1 MARRRMP
8 RSPRSPTSS
17 IVTSANS
24 SEHTRLQGIAAAPGQ
39 AFAPAWRWKDPS
51 LENTAAGPTGELGA
65 DELKRAIEQVKVRLS
80 ATTAR
85 LHASGASAGAG
96 ILAAQIL
103 MLEDPELR
111 DGARE
116 LVMQGT
122 QADLAVAAT
131 MAPFAAMLRASPD
144 PVFQARAADVD
155 DVVEQLRRA
164 LHGLSDVPPLPSQPS
179 IVVARD
185 LAPSQTAGLDRA
197 LVVGFATEQGTATA
211 HTAILAR
218 ALGLPAVVGIPG
230 LVDAVA
236 DGQPLLLD
244 GDEGTLFVDPPAAAI
259 PHLEGPAALAVDPE
273 PALTRDGRRVEVG
286 SNAANLEDAQRAA
299 AAGADGIGLLR
310 SEFLFLGADQL
321 PTEDEQVA
329 MLQAVMAAMRS
340 RPVILRTLDVGADKP
355 LPALPQPPEA
365 NPALGVRGLRLQ
377 LLRRPDLLAEQL
389 RAALRVAANYPLRLM
404 FPMVST
410 VDEVRKAKA
419 ILAEAAKDI
428 TAATSNGPRMP
439 VGIMVEVPA
448 AAIGADLLAR
458 EVDFFSVG
466 TNDLTQYLFAADRT
480 NPDLGPLADSLHPEL
495 LRMIDQVVKAAHRHR
510 RWVGVCGEMA
520 SDLWAVPLLV
530 GLGVDEL
537 SVHPPMVARIKA
549 TVRQLNVAECSKVAA
564 AALKLEGGAAGRH
577 LLEQSHL
584 EPSRLRPRS
593 GR

>member
-1 MARRRMP
+1 
-8 RSPRSPTSS
+8 
-17 IVTSANS
+17 VTSANS
-24 SEHTRLQGIAAAPGQ
+24 SARTRLKGIAAAPGQ
-39 AFAPAWRWKDPS
+39 AFAPAWRWNDAPRAS
-51 LENTAAGPTGELGA
+51 PTAGPTGAEGA
-65 DELKRAIEQVKVRLS
+65 DELERAIEQVKARL
-80 ATTAR
+80 AVTTAR
-85 LHASGASAGAG
+85 LHAGGASAEAG
-96 ILAAQIL
+96 ILEAQAL
-103 MLEDPELR
+103 MLEDPALLE
-111 DGARE
+111 GARE
-116 LVMQGT
+116 LVIQGT
-122 QADLAVAAT
+122 AADVAVAET

-164 LHGLSDVPPLPSQPS
+164 LLGLSDAPALPSQPS

-236 DGQPLLLD
+236 DGQALLLD
-244 GDEGTLFVDPPAAAI
+244 GDEGTVLVDPPADAI
-259 PHLEGPAALAVDPE
+259 RGLAGPATLAVDAE
-273 PALTRDGRRVEVG
+273 PAVTRDGRRVEVG

-310 SEFLFLGADQL
+310 SEFLFLGSARL
-321 PTEDEQVA
+321 PSEDEQVA
-329 MLQAVMAAMRS
+329 MLESVMAAMGN

-355 LPALPQPPEA
+355 LPSLPQPPEA

-377 LLRRPDLLAEQL
+377 LLRRPDLLADQL
-389 RAALRVAANYPLRLM
+389 RAALRVAASHPLRLM
-404 FPMVST
+404 LPMVST
-410 VDEVRKAKA
+410 VDEVRRAKA
-419 ILAEAAKDI
+419 ILAEAAKDVN
-428 TAATSNGPRMP
+428 AATATAPRMQ
-439 VGIMVEVPA
+439 VGIMIEVPA

-458 EVDFFSVG
+458 EVDFFSIG

-480 NPDLGPLADSLHPEL
+480 NPELGPLADSLHPAL
-495 LRMIDQVVKAAHRHR
+495 LRLIDQVVKAAHEHR

-549 TVRQLNVAECSKVAA
+549 IVRQLSAAECATMAA
-564 AALKLEGGAAGRH
+564 AALKLEGGEAVRH
-577 LLEQSHL
+577 LLEQRHL
-584 EPSRLRPRS
+584 EPSSLRPT

>member
-1 MARRRMP
+1 M
-8 RSPRSPTSS
+8 
-17 IVTSANS
+17 TSANRS
-24 SEHTRLQGIAAAPGQ
+24 QRLPLKGIAAAPGQ
-39 AFAPAWRWKDPS
+39 AYAPAWRWKETQ
-51 LENTAAGPTGELGA
+51 LESPGYGPTGEVGA
-65 DELKRAIEQVKVRLS
+65 DELERAIERVKARL
-80 ATTAR
+80 AVTTAR
-85 LHASGASAGAG
+85 LHGVGASAEAG
-96 ILAAQIL
+96 ILEAQAL
-103 MLEDPELR
+103 MLEDPALLE
-111 DGARE
+111 GARE
-116 LVMQGT
+116 RVIQGT
-122 QADLAVAAT
+122 AADVAVAET

-155 DVVEQLRRA
+155 DVVGQVRRA
-164 LHGLSDVPPLPSQPS
+164 LLGLSDAPATPTQPS

-236 DGQPLLLD
+236 DGQALLLD
-244 GDEGTLFVDPPAAAI
+244 GDEGTVLVDPPAEAI
-259 PHLEGPAALAVDPE
+259 PQLGGQAVLAVDGE

-286 SNAANLEDAQRAA
+286 SNAANLEDALRAA

-329 MLQAVMAAMRS
+329 MLEAVTGAMGS

-377 LLRRPDLLAEQL
+377 LLRRPDLLADQL
-389 RAALRVAANYPLRLM
+389 RAALRVAAKHPLRLM

-410 VDEVRKAKA
+410 VEEVRQAKA
-419 ILAEAAKDI
+419 ILAEALRDVNV
-428 TAATSNGPRMP
+428 ATVNGPRMP

-458 EVDFFSVG
+458 EVDFFSIG

-480 NPDLGPLADSLHPEL
+480 NPDLGPLADSLHPAL
-495 LRMIDQVVKAAHRHR
+495 LRMIDQVVKAAHRQR

-520 SDLWAVPLLV
+520 SDLWAVALLV

-537 SVHPPMVARIKA
+537 SVHPPLVARIKA
-549 TVRQLNVAECSKVAA
+549 AVRQLNAAECAKVAA
-564 AALKLEGGAAGRH
+564 AALELESGEAVRH
-577 LLEQSHL
+577 LLEQRHL
-584 EPSRLRPRS
+584 EPSSLRSRS